1 MLDDNI
7 VVVASMHNFGHLL
20 RPFARH
26 RSVVTMTDGLGRAN
40 RFGAWSMGLARVGAG
55 AACLVAPEK
64 TVAAWVS
71 GETAAQ
77 PGVDVVARALGAREL
92 ILGAAILC
100 SLARGGNG
108 RAWLAAAAL
117 ADVTDAAAI
126 LAARHQ
132 LPRAR
137 APLIVAVATGS
148 AAVGAHLA
156 WHLDP

>member
-1 MLDDNI
+1 
-7 VVVASMHNFGHLL
+7 
-20 RPFARH
+20 
-26 RSVVTMTDGLGRAN
+26 MTDGHDRVN

-55 AACLVAPEK
+55 AACLVAPKK

-71 GETAAQ
+71 RETAAQ
-77 PGVDVVARALGAREL
+77 PGVDLVARALGIREL
-92 ILGAAILC
+92 ILGAAILN

-117 ADVTDAAAI
+117 ADVTDGAAT

-132 LPRAR
+132 LRPAR
-137 APLIVAVATGS
+137 ALLVTAVAAGS

-156 WHLDP
+156 WRLDA